1 MKFYFDKLRH
11 NSIGNNLQVTYRLG
25 NQLNTHKYT
34 IINSVVK
41 LFSRQRVL
49 LRNFILFL
57 IFTDADTHL
66 YYIPLTLLS
75 REGAH
80 VRSNLGNKLDNQLI
94 WPYTSTTLK
103 SIRLEIVS
111 IGKPLYRSPFTYYH
125 NECPVNPILKLTR
138 TPALLI
144 SHSHS

>member
-41 LFSRQRVL
+41 LLSRQRVL
-49 LRNFILFL
+49 LRNFVLFL

-94 WPYTSTTLK
+94 
-103 SIRLEIVS
+103 
-111 IGKPLYRSPFTYYH
+111 
-125 NECPVNPILKLTR
+125 
-138 TPALLI
+138 
-144 SHSHS
+144 

>member
-11 NSIGNNLQVTYRLG
+11 SSIGNNLQVTYRLG

-41 LFSRQRVL
+41 LLSRQRVL

-66 YYIPLTLLS
+66 Y
-75 REGAH
+75 
-80 VRSNLGNKLDNQLI
+80 
-94 WPYTSTTLK
+94 
-103 SIRLEIVS
+103 
-111 IGKPLYRSPFTYYH
+111 
-125 NECPVNPILKLTR
+125 
-138 TPALLI
+138 
-144 SHSHS
+144 